1 MDMLMVIKI
10 TIMIVVDIFSCCY
23 VVTMLNGTYPNVRM
37 LQAYSSRFNN
47 RMFDG

>member
-1 MDMLMVIKI
+1 MLIVIKI
-10 TIMIVVDIFSCCY
+10 TIMIVDIFSCCY
-23 VVTMLNGTYPNVRM
+23 VVTMINGTYPNVRM